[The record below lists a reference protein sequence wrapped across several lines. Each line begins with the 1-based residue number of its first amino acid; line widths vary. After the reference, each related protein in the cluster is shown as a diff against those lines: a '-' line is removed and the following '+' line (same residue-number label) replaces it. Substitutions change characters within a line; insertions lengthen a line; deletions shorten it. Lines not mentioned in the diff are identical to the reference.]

1 MQQGEESEELVSC
14 HWLAEN
20 LASDSMRIVEVIDG
34 ANLDVYSEG
43 HIPGAIYWRW
53 KESLWD
59 DTMREFLSPEKF
71 SRLMRK
77 SGVGPE
83 TTLVLYSNSCQF
95 AHYAFW
101 VCLMRGHTKVKILHG
116 NRTLWI
122 KEKLP
127 LVRSIPSIEPVDYPI
142 RSTDE
147 SSRIGREEILAGLH
161 KKDRVL
167 LDVREFEE
175 FVGERVSP
183 SHEYMGFDH
192 GAERKGHIPGARH
205 LCYRN
210 LLNDDDTFKTLDK
223 LRTLFDE
230 AGATRDKELVFYC
243 RLSHRAS
250 LAWFAA
256 RFLLRYPQT
265 KIYDG
270 SWTEWGSIVGVPIE
284 NNTIQISSMY

>member
-1 MQQGEESEELVSC
+1 
-14 HWLAEN
+14 
-20 LASDSMRIVEVIDG
+20 
-34 ANLDVYSEG
+34 
-43 HIPGAIYWRW
+43 
-53 KESLWD
+53 
-59 DTMREFLSPEKF
+59 
-71 SRLMRK
+71 
-77 SGVGPE
+77 
-83 TTLVLYSNSCQF
+83 
-95 AHYAFW
+95 
-101 VCLMRGHTKVKILHG
+101 
-116 NRTLWI
+116 
-122 KEKLP
+122 
-127 LVRSIPSIEPVDYPI
+127 
-142 RSTDE
+142 
-147 SSRIGREEILAGLH
+147 
-161 KKDRVL
+161 
-167 LDVREFEE
+167 
-175 FVGERVSP
+175 
-183 SHEYMGFDH
+183 MGFDH